1 MKKLTQISIV
11 YFLLFSLI
19 LNGQNDLSQI
29 KNKRVL
35 IVYGGWEWHYP
46 EVFATKIASWLED
59 QKAIVTLSKSTKI
72 YLDEHVMNNVDLII
86 QHITMSEISELES
99 KALQK
104 AIAGGVGLAGCH
116 GGLGDAFRN
125 NTEYQYMVGGQFVKH
140 PGGQVDYSVKI
151 AKLQNPILKGINNFT
166 LHSEQYYMH
175 VDPAIK
181 VLATTRFSK
190 EHDSWIEGIEMPVV
204 WTKSYGKGRVFYSS
218 LGHNKKDFEIPEVWE
233 IMIRGVTWAAG
244 SKMN

>member
-1 MKKLTQISIV
+1 
-11 YFLLFSLI
+11 
-19 LNGQNDLSQI
+19 
-29 KNKRVL
+29 
-35 IVYGGWEWHYP
+35 
-46 EVFATKIASWLED
+46 
-59 QKAIVTLSKSTKI
+59 
-72 YLDEHVMNNVDLII
+72 MNNVDLII